1 MFFNDNNKNNKELI
15 KTDVESYF
23 PMGRKL
29 SVRRGSS
36 SEYYPSYV
44 KDINNEMLLIDTL
57 ISNGIQMSL
66 PPRSVLQV
74 GSVTKE
80 GLWTGEC
87 TVHSIAKG
95 SISGLWITLPG
106 YLERLQRR
114 EFLRMDFNFEVKLRV
129 MQLNGL
135 EVASESTAKCANLS
149 GGGIA
154 VITKHKITASKKL
167 RVLFSAAGLKVESEI
182 KPVHVQYDAEQK
194 TFLTGFKFIDLET
207 SEINKIHK
215 IVHKKQIDMR
225 RRGLI

>member
-1 MFFNDNNKNNKELI
+1 MFFNDNNNNNKEI
-15 KTDVESYF
+15 IRTDIDSYF

-29 SVRRGSS
+29 SVRRGNS

-44 KDINNEMLLIDTL
+44 KDINSGVLLIDSL
-57 ISNGIQMSL
+57 VSNGIQMSL
-66 PPRSVLQV
+66 PPRSVLHI

-87 TVHSIAKG
+87 SVQSIAKG
-95 SISGLWITLPG
+95 SISGLWVTLPE
-106 YLERLQRR
+106 YLDRLQRR
-114 EFLRMDFNFEVKLRV
+114 EFLRMDFSFEVKLRV

-135 EVASESTAKCANLS
+135 EVASESTVKCANLG

-154 VITKHKITASKKL
+154 VTTKNKIVASKKL
-167 RVLFSAAGLKVESEI
+167 RVLFSAAGLKVESEVKHI
-182 KPVHVQYDAEQK
+182 HVQYDAEHK
-194 TFLTGFKFIDLET
+194 TFLTGFKFIGLEN